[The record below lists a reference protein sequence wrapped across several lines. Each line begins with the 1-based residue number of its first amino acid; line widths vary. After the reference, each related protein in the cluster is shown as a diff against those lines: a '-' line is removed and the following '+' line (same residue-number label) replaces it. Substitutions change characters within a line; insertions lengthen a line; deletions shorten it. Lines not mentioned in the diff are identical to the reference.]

1 MRAATT
7 IARPLGCSASC
18 CTCTRTHLTALPS
31 RLAAAPNAVL
41 VPADVATWLG
51 APQEATFNFDVSYR
65 PVPLTVH
72 VQAFDSTYRG
82 GGGGSSNAFMFER
95 MLDSKLFGVIDGFS
109 EGLPALVFCAS
120 RNGVRTSAE
129 RLVADGVDAAVRY
142 GTGAR
147 VVTAAATIGAPCAF
161 LRSPAHA
168 GALAAASA
176 RAGDARLAEAL
187 RHGVGFHSAAETG
200 SDRALVE
207 QLFLTG
213 DLPVLCTTSTLA
225 LGVNLPAH
233 LVVVKSTQAWRGAGH
248 GYAELPKATVLQMMG
263 RAGRPQ
269 FDVSG
274 VAVIMTQSATRGLYE
289 SIAAGADAV
298 ESCLQ
303 ASLIEHL
310 TSEICLGTVTSLGSA
325 LRWLRATYW
334 YVRLRSNPG
343 HYALPRNADD
353 ARIGAYLRTIA
364 SAQLLSLHRIGCVRL
379 HRVASGGS
387 GDDAAASSRGSGD
400 GGSSRSGGGGSSAA
414 AAATG
419 SLQQPFEPASL
430 EEMQRETD
438 VTKGGP
444 GDVRVA
450 PLTPA
455 HVMSRNYLRFGTMS
469 LFSLV
474 REWQRHLR

>member
-1 MRAATT
+1 M
-7 IARPLGCSASC
+7 
-18 CTCTRTHLTALPS
+18 RTHLTSLPS

-72 VQAFDSTYRG
+72 VQAFDSTYRGG

-379 HRVASGGS
+379 HRVASGGRCCS
-387 GDDAAASSRGSGD
+387 HALHPSRET
-400 GGSSRSGGGGSSAA
+400 SGGEGGRNEPGPTDLRLLYRRTRRGALCSGKTLRRDAWRPRGRARAA
-414 AAATG
+414 P
-419 SLQQPFEPASL
+419 QVPE
-430 EEMQRETD
+430 
-438 VTKGGP
+438 
-444 GDVRVA
+444 
-450 PLTPA
+450 
-455 HVMSRNYLRFGTMS
+455 
-469 LFSLV
+469 
-474 REWQRHLR
+474 